1 MKKIA
6 VLACSIVMMLCL
18 AGCGSAGS
26 SQPQAMQ
33 DVELPG
39 LQAEVPADWS
49 VNTGSYNDD
58 TRGYFQYVSP
68 DESQATVFYYEKLQ
82 GAPMTVDELLE
93 SDKQNAIESY
103 AATDYTVKEV
113 GQYDLGGATAVA
125 YEIGYK
131 CNENSES
138 ERMDST
144 KAYIV
149 TDGSIYTIDTIGDK
163 GTFDSVM
170 ETVQLQ

>member
-1 MKKIA
+1 
-6 VLACSIVMMLCL
+6 
-18 AGCGSAGS
+18 
-26 SQPQAMQ
+26 MQ

-39 LQAEVPADWS
+39 LQAKAPADWS

-58 TRGYFQYVSP
+58 ARGYFQYVSP
-68 DESQATVFYYEKLQ
+68 DESQATVFYYEQLQ
-82 GAPMTVDELLE
+82 GAPMTIDELLE

-113 GQYDLGGATAVA
+113 GQYDLGGTTAVA
-125 YEIGYK
+125 YEIGYR

-138 ERMDST
+138 ERMDFT

-149 TDGSIYTIDTIGDK
+149 TDRSIYTIDTIGNK